1 MNVSAFCIRHP
12 VATILMSASLVLAG
26 LFAWRF
32 LPVAALPRAE
42 FPVVN
47 VSAQLPG
54 ASPDTMATSVATPL
68 VKQFGTIAGIDSIST
83 TNSQGATSIAIQFV
97 LNRNIDAAAADV
109 QAAITRTQR
118 QLPIEMTTPP
128 SYRKVNPAD
137 APIILMALKSDV
149 VPLSQLDAFAQ
160 QVISPAL
167 STVNGVAQVLIW
179 GSQKYAVRIQI
190 DPTALAA
197 RGIGLDE
204 LQAAI
209 TATNA
214 NTPVGT
220 IQNSAQ
226 QLTIQAKTQLA
237 NAAQFAN
244 VIITTRSG
252 KPVRLGDVAKVI
264 DSVENTQTRSTYDG
278 MPAIVLAVQ
287 RQPDA
292 NTVEV
297 VDRVKAMIPA
307 FEAQLPAA
315 ASLSLLNDRS
325 TSIRQAVEDVQF
337 TLLLTIALV
346 IMVIFAFLRRVAAT
360 FIPAVAVPISII
372 ATLAAMYLLNFSIDN
387 ISLLGLTLSVGLVVD
402 DAIVMLENIVRHMEE
417 DGLSAYEASLKGAG
431 EIGFTIISISLSLV
445 AVFIPV
451 LLMGGVIGRIFNE
464 FAVVVTVSILASA
477 FVSLTLTPML
487 CSRLLS
493 GYGKHHKEN
502 ALGRWLEKGFDKL
515 LAGYDAGLKVCLR
528 FQPLMLLAFFL
539 TMAGSV
545 WLLQSA
551 PKGFFPQEDIGQ
563 LQVSTEA
570 RQDISFDAM
579 QKLQAEVADVFRKS
593 PYVAHVASSVGGNGG
608 GGSALNSGRLFV
620 ELKPL
625 DERPKVAQ
633 VLASLRRDLGQVAGI
648 NTYMVPV
655 QNLNIGARS
664 SKSQYQLVVQ
674 GLDQALMNEWAVR
687 LADAMGRDRAV
698 FADVT
703 TDLQNNA
710 LQATVVVDRDKANAL
725 GIGSDILRST
735 LYSGFGVRQISTIY
749 TAGDSYNVVVE
760 FNPNEHWT
768 PERLNAIRV
777 RTKSGT
783 LVPLGAIARI
793 ERTAGQLTVNQL
805 GQLPAVTI
813 SYNLPAGVALGDS
826 VTRIEAIKDELG
838 LPKSISTTLAGTA
851 KTFQDSLA
859 NQGLLIAGAIL
870 TIYIVLGILYESF
883 IHPLTIL
890 TGLPSA
896 AVGAL
901 GALRLFDLELSVIAI
916 IGLLML
922 IGIVKKNAIMMID
935 VALVLRREGKSA
947 QEAIH
952 QACVMRF
959 RPILMTT
966 LAALMGTLP
975 IALGAGASAELR
987 QPLGIAVVGGLM
999 ISQVLTLFIT
1009 PVLFLYMDR
1018 LSEGLMKLGG
1028 HFRGAKHAPPPV
1040 THPAE

>member
-12 VATILMSASLVLAG
+12 VATILMSVSLVLAG

-149 VPLSQLDAFAQ
+149 IPLSQLDAFAQ

-167 STVNGVAQVLIW
+167 STVDGVAQVLIW
-179 GSQKYAVRIQI
+179 GSQKYAVRIQF

-204 LQAAI
+204 LQLAI

-237 NAAQFAN
+237 DAAQFAN

-278 MPAIVLAVQ
+278 TPAIVLAVQ

-307 FEAQLPAA
+307 FEDQLPAA
-315 ASLSLLNDRS
+315 ASLALLNDRS
-325 TSIRQAVEDVQF
+325 TSIRQAVDDVQF

-346 IMVIFAFLRRVAAT
+346 VMVIFVFLRRVAAT

-417 DGLSAYEASLKGAG
+417 DGLSAFEASLKGAG

-493 GYGKHHKEN
+493 GYSEHHKEN
-502 ALGRWLEKGFDKL
+502 ALGRLLEKGFDKL
-515 LAGYDAGLKVCLR
+515 LAGYDAGVTFCLR

-545 WLLQSA
+545 WLLQTT

-563 LQVSTEA
+563 LQVATEA

-579 QKLQAEVADVFRKS
+579 QKLHAEVAEIFRKS
-593 PYVAHVASSVGGNGG
+593 PYVAHVASTVGGNGG
-608 GGSALNSGRLFV
+608 GSALNAGRLFV

-625 DERPKVAQ
+625 DERPKIEAVF
-633 VLASLRRDLGQVAGI
+633 ASLRRDLAQVAGI
-648 NTYMVPV
+648 STYMTPV
-655 QNLNIGARS
+655 QNLRIGARS

-674 GLDQALMNEWAVR
+674 GLDQQQMNGWAVR
-687 LADAMGRDRAV
+687 LADAMTRDRSTFV
-698 FADVT
+698 DVT
-703 TDLQNNA
+703 TDLQDNA

-735 LYSGFGVRQISTIY
+735 LYSGFGVRQVSTIY

-826 VTRIEAIKDELG
+826 VNRIAAIKDELG

-952 QACVMRF
+952 QACIMRF

-1018 LSEGLMKLGG
+1018 LSEGLVKLGG
-1028 HFRGAKHAPPPV
+1028 WFRRSKQESPTIA
-1040 THPAE
+1040 HPAE

>member
-12 VATILMSASLVLAG
+12 VATILMSVALVLAG
-26 LFAWRF
+26 AFAYRV

-68 VKQFGTIAGIDSIST
+68 IKQFATIAGIDTIST
-83 TNSQGATSIAIQFV
+83 SNSQGSTSIAIQFV

-109 QAAITRTQR
+109 QAAIARAQR
-118 QLPIEMTTPP
+118 QLPQEMSTPP

-149 VPLSQLDAFAQ
+149 IPLSQLDAFAQ

-167 STVNGVAQVLIW
+167 STVDGVAQVLIF

-190 DPTALAA
+190 DPVALAS
-197 RGIGLDE
+197 RGIGVDE

-220 IQNSAQ
+220 LQNSAQ
-226 QLTIQAKTQLA
+226 QLTIQARTQLA
-237 NAAQFAN
+237 DAEQFAN
-244 VIITTRSG
+244 VIIATRNG
-252 KPVRLGDVAKVI
+252 KPVRLGDVATVI
-264 DSVENTQTRSTYDG
+264 DSVENAQTASAYDG
-278 MPAIVLAVQ
+278 TPAIVLAVQ

-297 VDRVKAMIPA
+297 VDRVKAMLQSFA
-307 FEAQLPAA
+307 EQLPAT
-315 ASLSLLNDRS
+315 ASISLLNDRS
-325 TSIRQAVEDVQF
+325 SSIRAAVEDVQF
-337 TLLLTIALV
+337 TLGLTIALV
-346 IMVIFAFLRRVAAT
+346 VMVIFVFLRRFAAT
-360 FIPAVAVPISII
+360 FIPAIAVPISIV
-372 ATLAAMYLLNFSIDN
+372 ATLAAMYLFGFAIDN

-417 DGLSAYEASLKGAG
+417 DGVSAFDAALKGSS
-431 EIGFTIISISLSLV
+431 EIGFTIVSISLSLV

-487 CSRLLS
+487 CARLLS
-493 GYGKHHKEN
+493 GYGQHHREN
-502 ALGRWLEKGFDKL
+502 ALGRVLERGFSAL
-515 LAGYDAGLKVCLR
+515 VAGYDRTLGLCLKVK
-528 FQPLMLLAFFL
+528 PLMLLAFFATL
-539 TMAGSV
+539 AGTI
-545 WLLQSA
+545 WLVQTT

-563 LQVSTEA
+563 LSVSTEA
-570 RQDISFDAM
+570 RQDISFGAM
-579 QKLQAEVADVFRKS
+579 KTLQAQVAEVFRKS
-593 PYVAHVASSVGGNGG
+593 PHVAHVASSVGGSGG
-608 GGSALNSGRLFV
+608 AASALNSGRLFV
-620 ELKPL
+620 ELKPK
-625 DERPKVAQ
+625 DERPAIGKVLGDLRRELAQ
-633 VLASLRRDLGQVAGI
+633 VPGI
-648 NTYMVPV
+648 TAFMTPV

-674 GLDQALMNEWAVR
+674 GLDQTLMNEWAVK
-687 LADAMGRDRAV
+687 LADAMGQDRAH
-698 FADVT
+698 FIDVT
-703 TDLQNNA
+703 TDLQNSA
-710 LQATVVVDRDKANAL
+710 SEATLAIDRDKANQL
-725 GIGSDILRST
+725 RIGADVLRST
-735 LYSGFGVRQISTIY
+735 LYSGFGVRQVSTIY
-749 TAGDSYNVVVE
+749 TAGDSYQVIVE
-760 FNPNEHWT
+760 FDPRHGWS
-768 PERLNAIRV
+768 PDRLDQVRV
-777 RTKSGT
+777 RAGNGQM
-783 LVPLGAIARI
+783 VPLGAFARV
-793 ERTAGQLTVNQL
+793 ERTVGQLTVNQL
-805 GQLPAVTI
+805 GQIPAVTI
-813 SYNLPAGVALGDS
+813 SYNLPPGVALGDS
-826 VTRIEAIKDELG
+826 VAQIDAIKTTLG
-838 LPKSISTTLAGTA
+838 FPATLTTTLAGTA

-859 NQGLLIAGAIL
+859 NQGFLIAGAIL

-896 AVGAL
+896 AIGAL
-901 GALRLFDLELSVIAI
+901 GALRLFDLDLSVIAM

-935 VALVLRREGKSA
+935 VALVLQREGAPA

-952 QACVMRF
+952 RACVMRF

-966 LAALMGTLP
+966 LAAVMGTLP

-987 QPLGIAVVGGLM
+987 QPLGIAVVGGLL
-999 ISQVLTLFIT
+999 ISQVLTLYIT

-1018 LSEGLMKLGG
+1018 IGQ
-1028 HFRGAKHAPPPV
+1028 GATRLFGRRRTEAPAQAA
-1040 THPAE
+1040 PAE

>member
-1 MNVSAFCIRHP
+1 MNISGFCIRHP
-12 VATILMSASLVLAG
+12 VATILMSVSLVLAG
-26 LFAWRF
+26 SFAYRF

-68 VKQFGTIAGIDSIST
+68 VKQFATIAGIDSIAT
-83 TNSQGATSIAIQFV
+83 TNAQGTTSIAIQFV
-97 LNRNIDAAAADV
+97 LTRNIDAAAADV
-109 QAAITRTQR
+109 QAAIARAQR
-118 QLPIEMTTPP
+118 QLPLEMTTQP

-167 STVNGVAQVLIW
+167 STVDGVAQVLIF

-197 RGIGLDE
+197 RGIGVDE

-220 IQNSAQ
+220 LQNTSQ
-226 QLTIQAKTQLA
+226 QLTIQARTQLSD
-237 NAAQFAN
+237 AAQFAK
-244 VIITTRSG
+244 VIIATREG

-264 DSVENTQTRSTYDG
+264 DSVENLQTGSTFDG
-278 MPAIVLAVQ
+278 TPSVVLAVQ

-292 NTVEV
+292 NTVQV
-297 VDRVKAMIPA
+297 VDRVKAMLPA
-307 FEAQLPAA
+307 FSEQLPAA
-315 ASLSLLNDRS
+315 ASLALLNDRS
-325 TSIRQAVEDVQF
+325 SSIRQAVDDVQF
-337 TLLLTIALV
+337 TLLLTVALV
-346 IMVIFAFLRRVAAT
+346 VMVIFVFLRRIAAT
-360 FIPAVAVPISII
+360 LIPAVAVPISIV
-372 ATLAAMYLLNFSIDN
+372 ATLAAMYLFGFSIDN

-417 DGLSAYEASLKGAG
+417 DGLSAFDAALKGSA
-431 EIGFTIISISLSLV
+431 EIGFTIVSISLSLV

-493 GYGKHHKEN
+493 GYSQHHEEN
-502 ALGRWLEKGFDKL
+502 AVGRILERGFEAIL
-515 LAGYDAGLKVCLR
+515 RGYDRGLVFCLR
-528 FQPLMLLAFFL
+528 FKPLMLLTFFATL
-539 TMAGSV
+539 AASV

-570 RQDISFDAM
+570 RQDISFEAM
-579 QKLQAEVADVFRKS
+579 RQLQGQVAEVFRKS
-593 PYVAHVASSVGGNGG
+593 PFVAHVASSVGGSGG
-608 GGSALNSGRLFV
+608 GGASGLNAGRLFV
-620 ELKPL
+620 ELKPR
-625 DERPKVAQ
+625 EQRPALQ
-633 VLASLRRDLGQVAGI
+633 AVLASLRRDLAQVPGI
-648 NTYMVPV
+648 TAYMTPV
-655 QNLNIGARS
+655 QNLNIGARA

-674 GLDQALMNEWAVR
+674 GLDQAQMNEWAVR
-687 LADAMGRDRAV
+687 LTEAMAQDRAT

-703 TDLQNNA
+703 SDLQNNA
-710 LQATVVVDRDKANAL
+710 LEATLVVDRDKANSL
-725 GIGSDILRST
+725 GIGADILRST
-735 LYSGFGVRQISTIY
+735 LYSGFGVRQVSTIY
-749 TAGDSYNVVVE
+749 ATGDNYNVVVE
-760 FNPNEHWT
+760 FDPKGGWG
-768 PERLNAIRV
+768 PERLDAIRV
-777 RTKSGT
+777 RGRDGT
-783 LVPLGAIARI
+783 LVPVGAFARV

-813 SYNLPAGVALGDS
+813 SYNLPAGVALGAS
-826 VTRIEAIKDELG
+826 VNRINALKAQIG
-838 LPKSISTTLAGTA
+838 LPASLSTTFAGTA

-859 NQGLLIAGAIL
+859 NQGLLIMGAIL

-896 AVGAL
+896 AIGAL
-901 GALRLFDLELSVIAI
+901 GALRLFDLDLSVIAI

-935 VALVLRREGKSA
+935 VALVLKREGKLA
-947 QEAIH
+947 EEAIH

-1009 PVLFLYMDR
+1009 PVLFLYMER
-1018 LSEGLMKLGG
+1018 LERLFTRKQTAIP
-1028 HFRGAKHAPPPV
+1028 GA
-1040 THPAE
+1040 TGSHPAPAE

>member
-1 MNVSAFCIRHP
+1 MNISAFCIRHP
-12 VATILMSASLVLAG
+12 VATILMSVALVLAG
-26 LFAWRF
+26 GFAYRF

-68 VKQFGTIAGIDSIST
+68 IKQFATIAGIDTIST
-83 TNSQGATSIAIQFV
+83 TSAQGSTSIAIQFA

-109 QAAITRTQR
+109 QAAITRAQR
-118 QLPIEMTTPP
+118 QLPQEMTTPP

-137 APIILMALKSDV
+137 APIILLALRSDV

-167 STVNGVAQVLIW
+167 STIDGVAQVLIF

-190 DPTALAA
+190 DPAALAA
-197 RGIGLDE
+197 REIGVDE

-209 TATNA
+209 TAANA

-220 IQNSAQ
+220 LQNPQ
-226 QLTIQAKTQLA
+226 QQFTIQAHTQLQD
-237 NAAQFAN
+237 AAAFAN
-244 VIITTRSG
+244 VIIASRNG

-264 DSVENTQTRSTYDG
+264 DSVENTQTRSQYDG
-278 MPAIVLAVQ
+278 TPAIVLAVQ

-297 VDRVKAMIPA
+297 VDRVKAMLPT
-307 FEAQLPAA
+307 FSGQMPAA
-315 ASLSLLNDRS
+315 ASIALLNDRS
-325 TSIRQAVEDVQF
+325 SSIRSAIEDVQV
-337 TLLLTIALV
+337 TLALTIALV
-346 IMVIFAFLRRVAAT
+346 VMVIFLFLRRLAAT
-360 FIPAVAVPISII
+360 FIPAIAVPISIV
-372 ATLAAMYLLNFSIDN
+372 ATLAAMYLFGFSLDN

-417 DGLSAYEASLKGAG
+417 DGLSAFDAALKGSA
-431 EIGFTIISISLSLV
+431 EIGFTIVSISVSLV

-464 FAVVVTVSILASA
+464 FAVVVTVAILASA

-487 CSRLLS
+487 CARLLS
-493 GYGKHHKEN
+493 GHGPQHEEN
-502 ALGRWLEKGFDKL
+502 ALGRALERGFEAL
-515 LAGYDAGLKVCLR
+515 AAGYARTLDACLR
-528 FQPLMLLAFFL
+528 VKPLILLVFFA

-579 QKLQAEVADVFRKS
+579 QALQGEVADVFRRS
-593 PYVAHVASSVGGNGG
+593 PHVAHVASSVGGSGG
-608 GGSALNSGRLFV
+608 GASSLNAGRLFV
-620 ELKPL
+620 ELKPRTQRPAL
-625 DERPKVAQ
+625 PKV
-633 VLASLRRDLGQVAGI
+633 LADLRRELARVPGI
-648 NTYMVPV
+648 TTFMTPV
-655 QNLNIGARS
+655 QNLNIGARA

-674 GLDQALMNEWAVR
+674 GLDQHLMNDWALK
-687 LADAMGRDRAV
+687 LADAMRQDRAV
-698 FADVT
+698 FVDVT

-710 LQATVVVDRDKANAL
+710 SEATLVVDGDKARQL
-725 GIGSDILRST
+725 GIGTDILRST
-735 LYSGFGVRQISTIY
+735 LYSGFGVRQVSTIY
-749 TAGDSYNVVVE
+749 TAGDSYQVVVE
-760 FNPNEHWT
+760 FDPSRGWS
-768 PERLNAIRV
+768 PDKLDQLRV
-777 RTKSGT
+777 RAANGT
-783 LVPLGAIARI
+783 LVPLGSFVRV
-793 ERTAGQLTVNQL
+793 ERTLGQLTVNQL
-805 GQLPAVTI
+805 GQIPAVTI

-826 VTRIEAIKDELG
+826 VTRIGAIKGELG
-838 LPKSISTTLAGTA
+838 FPAALSTTLAGTA

-859 NQGLLIAGAIL
+859 NQGLLILGAIL
-870 TIYIVLGILYESF
+870 TIYIVLGMLYESF

-901 GALRLFDLELSVIAI
+901 AALRLFDMDLSVIAV

-935 VALVLRREGKSA
+935 VALVLRREGSPA
-947 QEAIH
+947 QDAIR
-952 QACVMRF
+952 QASLMRF

-975 IALGAGASAELR
+975 IALGTGASAELR

-999 ISQVLTLFIT
+999 ISQVLTLYIT
-1009 PVLFLYMDR
+1009 PVLFIYMDR
-1018 LSEGLMKLGG
+1018 LGEGFSRLPAQSPEARTGG
-1028 HFRGAKHAPPPV
+1028 A
-1040 THPAE
+1040 